1 MSQAFSEQL
10 REMYEADRDALYG
23 YAVAITGD
31 RGAAED
37 AIHEAFRRLMGRG
50 RAPAE
55 LRPYVFRCVRNA
67 AIDERRRAHHGASD
81 GPFEESADVAGTD
94 GIRAGEWNAML
105 RRLGDDERETIA
117 LKVFDALTFRE
128 IAEARG
134 VPLHTAASW
143 YRRGLEKLRAML
155 AKEGI

>member
-1 MSQAFSEQL
+1 MNQAFSEQL

-37 AIHEAFRRLMGRG
+37 AIHEAFRRLLGRG

-67 AIDERRRAHHGASD
+67 AIDERRRAPRGSD
-81 GPFEESADVAGTD
+81 GPFEESPDGTGTD
-94 GIRAGEWNAML
+94 DIRAGEWNAML

-117 LKVFDALTFRE
+117 MKVFDDLTFRE

-155 AKEGI
+155 AKEGT

>member
-1 MSQAFSEQL
+1 MNADFTEQL
-10 REMYEADRDALYG
+10 RELYEASRLDLYT
-23 YAVAITGD
+23 YAVALTRD
-31 RGAAED
+31 RAAAED
-37 AIHEAFRRLMGRG
+37 AIHGAFHRLVRRG

-67 AIDERRRAHHGASD
+67 AIDEMRRTMSRGD
-81 GPFEESADVAGTD
+81 GPFEEPPDGTGPND
-94 GIRAGEWNAML
+94 LRAEELNAML
-105 RRLGDDERETIA
+105 ASLGDDERETIA

-128 IAEARG
+128 IAAARG

-155 AKEGI
+155 AKEPI